1 MRLIL
6 FSILFIVTVSA
17 GAQAADPTRIHKDD
31 YLSFCISK
39 KDSEAFCRCSLDIVD
54 AEVAKRKGFM
64 ERDLHSAQVK
74 IKKKYEGVIKL
85 AIRKRIVKDEAEIQ
99 ADCDIMRGHAE
110 GEVSDA
116 KFEETFSGHKAG
128 FYVDRLK
135 NRVCFADLASQS
147 KTAELYEKK
156 DYEYINASY
165 VIGAAVE
172 CRRTH
177 LK

>member
-85 AIRKRIVKDEAEIQ
+85 AIRKRIVKDEPKFRQIATSCG
-99 ADCDIMRGHAE
+99 AMRKG
-110 GEVSDA
+110 
-116 KFEETFSGHKAG
+116 KFQMPN
-128 FYVDRLK
+128 LK
-135 NRVCFADLASQS
+135 KLFRATKQDFMW
-147 KTAELYEKK
+147 
-156 DYEYINASY
+156 
-165 VIGAAVE
+165 IG
-172 CRRTH
+172 
-177 LK
+177 